1 MAGKR
6 QPVDLLL
13 AKGKKHLTK
22 AEIELRRAKE
32 VNADADEVAP
42 PKWLDRSLRAR
53 FNSLAAKLIE
63 IGIMSNLDCD
73 ALARLVVCEQQFV
86 DLANEI
92 AAQPILKEIQRPK
105 LLKNGSASKTQ
116 MENVKVVNEIR
127 ERLLIQ
133 QDRAYKQCRQGA
145 MDFGLTISARCR
157 LVAPESKDDGPENKF
172 LKYKK
177 DVTAAAGPSEA

>member
-22 AEIELRRAKE
+22 AEIDLRRAKE
-32 VNADADEVAP
+32 VHADADKVAP
-42 PKWLDRSLRAR
+42 PKWLDRPLRAR
-53 FNSLAAKLIE
+53 FNSLAAQLIE
-63 IGIMSNLDCD
+63 VGIMSNLDCD

-86 DLANEI
+86 DLTNEI
-92 AAQPILKEIQRPK
+92 TAQPIMKDVQRPK
-105 LLKNGSASKTQ
+105 ILKNGTASKTQ
-116 MENVKVVNEIR
+116 TETVKVVNEIR

-157 LVAPESKDDGPENKF
+157 LVAPESKEERPENKF

-177 DVTAAAGPSEA
+177 DATANAGPSEA